1 MTIAVA
7 CGLIILVLLVI
18 MLLAGVP
25 IAVALAV
32 SSIGR
37 IAPMEETARAILPV
51 LDTGASVLTGA
62 QRIFSGISVFSLLA
76 IPFFILAGNLMN
88 KGGIAIRLINFAKL
102 FTGSI
107 PGALAHTNAVANMLF
122 GAISGSGTAAASAM
136 GSIIGPIE
144 EEEGYDRDFSAAA
157 NIATAPT
164 GLLIPPSNVMITYS
178 LVSGGTSVAALFMA
192 GYIPGI
198 LWGLACMI
206 VIYIFAKKKGY
217 RSTKKFTNSEK
228 LKVFLQAIPC
238 LFMIVVVIGGII
250 SGIFT
255 ATEGSVVAVI
265 YSMVLS
271 VFFYKSI
278 KPSEL
283 PKIFLDSA
291 EMTGIIIFLIGVS
304 SIMSWVMAF
313 TGIPTAVS
321 EAMLGISDN
330 RYVILVIINILL
342 LIVGTFMDMTPACL
356 IFTPIFLPICQTLGM
371 NTIHFGIM
379 MIFNLCIGTI
389 TPPVG
394 TTLFVGVKVGQT
406 KIEQVIKPLLAYF
419 AAIFIVLMLVSYIP
433 ALSMWLPGLLG
444 YV

>member
-1 MTIAVA
+1 MSSIAVT

-32 SSIGR
+32 SSI
-37 IAPMEETARAILPV
+37 AAILPV
-51 LDTGASVLTGA
+51 LNTGAAVLTGA

-102 FTGSI
+102 FTGRI

-217 RSTKKFTNSEK
+217 ASTKRFTNSEK
-228 LKVFLQAIPC
+228 IKVFFQAIPC
-238 LFMIVVVIGGII
+238 LLMIIIVIGGII

-255 ATEGSVVAVI
+255 ATEGSVVAVV
-265 YSMVLS
+265 YSLILS
-271 VFFYKSI
+271 LFFYRSI
-278 KPSEL
+278 KVSEL

-313 TGIPTAVS
+313 TEIPKAVS
-321 EAMLGISDN
+321 TAMLSISDN
-330 RYVILVIINILL
+330 RYVTLFIVNILL
-342 LIVGTFMDMTPACL
+342 LIIGTFMDMTPACL
-356 IFTPIFLPICQTLGM
+356 IFTPIFLPICQQLGM
-371 NTIHFGIM
+371 NTVHFGIM

-394 TTLFVGVKVGQT
+394 TILFTGCKVGGVT
-406 KIEQVIKPLLAYF
+406 IESVISHLLPYF
-419 AAIFIVLMLVSYIP
+419 VMIII
-433 ALSMWLPGLLG
+433 GLLLVT
-444 YV
+444 YVPVLSLGLPSLLGLL